1 MAQTLPNTG
10 MAVAIDIG
18 EAEDIHPRN
27 KMDVGLSLALHAI
40 YRNYR
45 HSSVI
50 LSGPLLRS
58 EKREGS
64 SLRLSFD
71 HIGGGL
77 VCLGDLL
84 GGFTIP

>member
-1 MAQTLPNTG
+1 MTLALPITDI
-10 MAVAIDIG
+10 AVAIHIG
-18 EAEDIHPRN
+18 EAEDIYPRN
-27 KMDVGLSLALHAI
+27 KMDVGLRLALRAI

-45 HSSVI
+45 HSGVI
-50 LSGPLLRS
+50 LSGPLFRS